1 MAQSRWVWPWVGQ
14 GGCGHGWVRVG
25 AVGCCMVMMGVAM
38 VCVCVHAVVL
48 AWYPRRQEFRAA
60 GLSLQVAKPADA
72 APSGASL
79 FIPEDREDEEEQKK
93 LEEQLQQWRTTDV
106 RPGVFD
112 SQFITSIS
120 QPSKKARPKYVY
132 KTVEELKV
140 CACACVYVCTCMHA
154 CVCVCMCVHVYVC
167 VCVLLA
173 TW

>member
-1 MAQSRWVWPWVGQ
+1 
-14 GGCGHGWVRVG
+14 
-25 AVGCCMVMMGVAM
+25 M

-93 LEEQLQQWRTTDV
+93 FEEQLQQWRTTDV

-167 VCVLLA
+167 VCVFYWPHGSQFLPQCTSPLLSNQERNSSA
-173 TW
+173 LWHPRSTPL